1 MEKISKLLK
10 NAESDIVT
18 AISANDGSYC
28 FHSQE
33 EQAKFLFQ
41 HINYAVQ
48 YLNES
53 LKILSVTEGIQIP
66 EVKKE
71 FKKSLIISG
80 MHGTGKTTL
89 IKAFAQMYDQEEV
102 FFWDVRTNASTSNN
116 LKKTSLVIIDEVQS
130 AKHVVVIH
138 KDLSKLF
145 PNAKFIFATQDNC
158 ILLSGSDQ
166 YDVVT
171 LH

>member
-1 MEKISKLLK
+1 MEKINKLLK

-53 LKILSVTEGIQIP
+53 LKILSVTEGIEIP

-80 MHGTGKTTL
+80 LHGTGKTTL
-89 IKAFAQMYDQEEV
+89 IKAFAQMHDQEEV
-102 FFWDVRTNASTSNN
+102 FFWDIRTNASTSNN
-116 LKKTSLVIIDEVQS
+116 LKKTSLVIIDEVPS